1 MKDNKIDFDNLA
13 KEDMSAV
20 SSMERREFLKAGL
33 AITGIFAGG
42 TLLSAVS
49 VMDKVFASAQEA
61 AEKYP
66 YKPHYTMVMRQDR
79 CIDCERCMDACVM
92 TNEVP
97 DYGYR
102 TMILKKHTPNAIG
115 QQTEFIPVLC
125 NQCNNPPCVRA
136 CPTKATYKDK
146 TTGIVMMEYKKCIGC
161 KTCALAC
168 PYNARYFNEERHA
181 IDKCNFC
188 YDTRLSKG
196 EKLTACAFACPAGVR
211 IFGDMSDPNSEP
223 YKLVHQLQK
232 PVWVLRPEVGAK
244 PNVFYMK
251 G

>member
-1 MKDNKIDFDNLA
+1 MKKNKINFDNLPQ
-13 KEDMSAV
+13 EDMNAV
-20 SSMERREFLKAGL
+20 SIMERREFLKAGL

-42 TLLSAVS
+42 TLLSAIS
-49 VMDKVFASAQEA
+49 IFDKVFASADTF

-66 YKPHYTMVMRQDR
+66 YKPHYTMVIRQDR

-102 TMILKKHTPNAIG
+102 TKILKKHTPDAIG

-196 EKLTACAFACPAGVR
+196 EKLTACAAACPAGVR
-211 IFGDMSDPNSEP
+211 IFGDMSDTNSEP

-232 PVWVLRPEVGAK
+232 PVWVLRPEVGAR